1 MTDAGRP
8 EATGPDQGRS
18 PGGAGGDPGH
28 GHHRHEHGSQDHPH
42 RGYPDFGGASAEPGG
57 ADEFDALI
65 KEQFSASDKAHAEAA
80 AHAEADAAKS
90 GATTAAGAEPSPDAK
105 LAAERLAD
113 LQRLQAEYVNYKRR
127 VDRDRDLAREGG
139 VLSVIEALLP
149 VLDDIHA
156 ARLHGE
162 LADSPFGP
170 IADKLERTLAKLGH
184 VKYGEAGEG
193 FDPQIHEA
201 LMHLPD
207 ADLPEGSS
215 GTTIVQVLMP
225 GHRVGDRV
233 IRAARVAVADPN

>member
-1 MTDAGRP
+1 MSEAGRP
-8 EATGPDQGRS
+8 EATGPEARGPDQH
-18 PGGAGGDPGH
+18 ATDA
-28 GHHRHEHGSQDHPH
+28 HRASGEHPH
-42 RGYPDFGGASAEPGG
+42 HGIPDHGGASAEPGG
-57 ADEFDALI
+57 ADEFDAMI
-65 KEQFSASDKAHAEAA
+65 QEQFSAADAAYAEAA
-80 AHAEADAAKS
+80 AQAEASAAH
-90 GATTAAGAEPSPDAK
+90 ATAAATDGASPDAR

-139 VLSVIEALLP
+139 VLSVVEALLP

-162 LADSPFGP
+162 LTDSPFGP

-184 VKYGEAGEG
+184 VKYGETGES

-201 LMHLPD
+201 LMHLAD
-207 ADLPEGSS
+207 AEVPEGST

-233 IRAARVAVADPN
+233 IRAARVAVADPS